1 MSSSEFVALLA
12 KYEMTFYWGAI
23 DKKWWIV
30 GQVENGCNQ
39 NSMPEPAENFNAA
52 QAAALI
58 YIQRKYK
65 LSH

>member
-23 DKKWWIV
+23 DKKWWII
-30 GQVENGCNQ
+30 GQVEHGCNQ
-39 NSMPEPAENFNAA
+39 NSIPMLAENFNAA
-52 QAAALI
+52 QTAALS

-65 LSH
+65 LAQ